1 MKSVMNTISYILKER
16 SARRIASFLCINFL
30 FMFVEFA
37 YGFWT
42 NSLGLISDAVHMM
55 FDCGALALG
64 LYGAYMSSWRPNK
77 VYSYGYGRYG
87 VLCGFTN
94 SIFLILVAV
103 CIVIEAIE
111 RVLDPPK
118 VESENLFL
126 VSFAGFL
133 VNVVGIIVF
142 SDLHCHSHSHS
153 GCCSKEKQTCGSS
166 ESSCCSFQTPSQ
178 SGCLAQQTGSHSIG
192 NSSSESKMNDSSSRK
207 SKNVGKSI
215 TFAWASCRCSDSKGS
230 IGKEPSSCT
239 RRHREV
245 KVADC
250 HAQAGSETDK
260 GENTHRECSSEQKDV
275 GTNSLGKRT
284 GSLMEKFSSMFSC
297 HADAN
302 TQAVF
307 LHILADT
314 LGSVSVM
321 VSSVAMRYDGM
332 YLADPVCSIMIGIL
346 IFVSVLPLVK
356 ETSSILLQ
364 QTPADLLPHLP
375 LVEKKI
381 RGIHG
386 VAAIHQLHTW
396 KLASNTVIGT
406 AHLLVESDGHE
417 QMILHEV
424 TKTLKTYG
432 VAQCTIQIQKR
443 PTVAENAG

>member
-1 MKSVMNTISYILKER
+1 MNTISYILKER

-142 SDLHCHSHSHS
+142 RVLHLHGPH
-153 GCCSKEKQTCGSS
+153 
-166 ESSCCSFQTPSQ
+166 
-178 SGCLAQQTGSHSIG
+178 
-192 NSSSESKMNDSSSRK
+192 
-207 SKNVGKSI
+207 VG
-215 TFAWASCRCSDSKGS
+215 
-230 IGKEPSSCT
+230 
-239 RRHREV
+239 
-245 KVADC
+245 
-250 HAQAGSETDK
+250 
-260 GENTHRECSSEQKDV
+260 
-275 GTNSLGKRT
+275 
-284 GSLMEKFSSMFSC
+284 
-297 HADAN
+297 
-302 TQAVF
+302 AVF

-432 VAQCTIQIQKR
+432 VAQCTIQVRKS
-443 PTVAENAG
+443 VAEEGPSSDVSYRFRNDRQWLRTLDEGAVNGCFC